1 MLGRRRVFAVEPVGS
16 RECGEEPSWSCL
28 VPGAVSVYRRLE
40 GGVPEPPEPLE
51 PPRGVGRPRS
61 PREQVPL
68 LKLAS
73 RDSGVEMAVGESPP
87 LTPPRFSLDSL
98 DFRPRGSP
106 EPPASEPASEPGR
119 FLTSCKL
126 ERVVERSRRSPAT
139 LPRRRRVGR
148 EPGTTSELPGSPRPG
163 SFLAEPSLGPGSEA
177 KEVGAEAWAC
187 LPGQG
192 LRYLEHLCLVLERMA
207 LLQQLNL
214 QQQQRVDPSKPE
226 EEEEEEEE
234 VVPAGAPSLH
244 PSRPRACS
252 VLGARE
258 KSGPALPRNPA
269 GHSASTPS
277 LLSAPARTAPSL
289 LTSHGQKGDSSHW
302 DKVKV
307 LLNRI
312 RRRAPRGSEP
322 PLARGSFD
330 PRSDLREFPP
340 DSRRR
345 LPRRTFLP
353 ALAVKK
359 HRAKNLS
366 VH

>member
-73 RDSGVEMAVGESPP
+73 RDSGGGEM
-87 LTPPRFSLDSL
+87 
-98 DFRPRGSP
+98 
-106 EPPASEPASEPGR
+106 
-119 FLTSCKL
+119 
-126 ERVVERSRRSPAT
+126 
-139 LPRRRRVGR
+139 
-148 EPGTTSELPGSPRPG
+148 
-163 SFLAEPSLGPGSEA
+163 
-177 KEVGAEAWAC
+177 VGAEAWAC